1 MDEKNTMN
9 RDTLNREMKKQQLR
23 RQIVP
28 PPAAALPEPESSEE
42 ELREAHKNAVRR
54 RMVIAI
60 VILVIVAAGAAGFF
74 YWSRY
79 HEYTEYAVSWE
90 ADILAGDGEARTE
103 SSFTGYV
110 DFGSNIIKY
119 TKDGASYI
127 DSRGKTIWVQTYEMK
142 SPIAAVNGDYAVIA
156 DQQGNSIYIC
166 NEEGCQGVATT
177 LLPIVKV
184 TVSAQ
189 GVAGAILEDANSNYI
204 TWFRRDGQQLD
215 ITIKSRL
222 SGDGYP
228 LDFSFSPDG
237 NKVICSYVYLN
248 NGMMDSRVVFYDF
261 SEIGKNTSPK
271 RLVGGFDDIFS
282 GTIVPRVRFLT
293 DIYSFACSDQ
303 GLTFFSSENLAS
315 PEVLAQTVAEGE
327 ICSLF
332 YSSEHVGIIVANS
345 EGENPYHMEIYS
357 PAGKLLLRRDFD
369 FQYKEV
375 SFGGDQIFLW
385 NEDTLQIYN
394 LAGTLKFS
402 GTFDST
408 ISKVTRGRFP
418 NTYIIT
424 DPQRMREI
432 TLQR

>member
-42 ELREAHKNAVRR
+42 ELREAHKKAVRR

-204 TWFRRDGQQLD
+204 TWFRRDGQ
-215 ITIKSRL
+215 
-222 SGDGYP
+222 
-228 LDFSFSPDG
+228 
-237 NKVICSYVYLN
+237 
-248 NGMMDSRVVFYDF
+248 
-261 SEIGKNTSPK
+261 
-271 RLVGGFDDIFS
+271 
-282 GTIVPRVRFLT
+282 
-293 DIYSFACSDQ
+293 
-303 GLTFFSSENLAS
+303 
-315 PEVLAQTVAEGE
+315 
-327 ICSLF
+327 
-332 YSSEHVGIIVANS
+332 
-345 EGENPYHMEIYS
+345 
-357 PAGKLLLRRDFD
+357 
-369 FQYKEV
+369 
-375 SFGGDQIFLW
+375 
-385 NEDTLQIYN
+385 
-394 LAGTLKFS
+394 
-402 GTFDST
+402 
-408 ISKVTRGRFP
+408 
-418 NTYIIT
+418 
-424 DPQRMREI
+424 
-432 TLQR
+432 